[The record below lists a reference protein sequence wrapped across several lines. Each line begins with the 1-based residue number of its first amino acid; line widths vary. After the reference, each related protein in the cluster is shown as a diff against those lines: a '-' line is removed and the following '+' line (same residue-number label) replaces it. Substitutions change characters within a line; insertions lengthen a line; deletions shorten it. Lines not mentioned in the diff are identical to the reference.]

1 MNHRELLVLVVG
13 VFMTIIAWMI
23 IDIYN
28 LKNKQYADR
37 TIKEV
42 ETMQFKID
50 EKILNVLKEKQL

>member
-28 LKNKQYADR
+28 LSNKQYADR

-50 EKILNVLKEKQL
+50 EKILNALKEKQL

>member
-1 MNHRELLVLVVG
+1 MNHRELVVLVVG

-23 IDIYN
+23 IDIYH
-28 LKNKQYADR
+28 LKNKQYTDR